1 MRVPTEHERTLR
13 CLLQDIHGPLNL
25 LFPGIRV
32 KVEEACLGYLGYRER
47 GYWELRLQVDYDHP
61 KLGHLRYSQAVPEY
75 VLINDRDS
83 IIKYLM
89 EAVPRQVLEGMLNKA
104 QEFVTKNW
112 YSL

>member
-1 MRVPTEHERTLR
+1 MRVPTEHERVLR
-13 CLLQDIHGPLNL
+13 CLIQDIHGPLNL

-32 KVEEACLGYLGYRER
+32 RVDEERLGFR
-47 GYWELRLQVDYDHP
+47 GPVDLRLQVDYAHP
-61 KLGHLRYSQAVPEY
+61 KLGHLSYGQIVPEY
-75 VLINDRDS
+75 VLLANRDS

-89 EAVPRQVLEGMLNKA
+89 EVVPRQVLEGMLKKA

>member
-1 MRVPTEHERTLR
+1 MRVPTEHERVLR

-32 KVEEACLGYLGYRER
+32 RMEEVPLGMYGMRG
-47 GYWELRLQVDYDHP
+47 GYWELRFQVDYNHP
-61 KLGHLRYSQAVPEY
+61 KLGHLRYMQSVPEH
-75 VLINDRDS
+75 VLADNRDS

-89 EAVPRQVLEGMLNKA
+89 EVIPRQVLEGMLKKA